1 MKLLAWPAAW
11 WQGVAMEPRGDPL
24 AVRRSAVPARRLR
37 IVAAAYFGAL
47 TVTALWLW
55 QKWGGAFATRVV
67 DDVGSLLGILF
78 AAACAVWAV
87 RSLNGRM
94 RNGWRA
100 MALGLFAW
108 AIGESIW
115 GYYEVVLRYEQSPSP
130 SLADVFYLMYPVG
143 AGVAVV
149 LLSTAGTNRWRVRL
163 ILDGVIVA
171 ASLFLVSW
179 VSVIEGVFHAGGD
192 SHLALAVSLAYPI
205 ADVVVITIAWSSAVV
220 AYRPSIGLLLA
231 GLIIVALTDSVF
243 TGLTAV
249 NDYYTGNLIDLGWM
263 AGCGVLG
270 LAALRSIGESPQE
283 QTRSGIPPRARLW
296 LPYLPL
302 VLAAAV
308 AMAKIL
314 PGLNSLPFAAAVL
327 LLVVA
332 VLTRQFVALAENQQL
347 LSDVGRLAFADQLTG
362 LANRA
367 LFIDHLEQALK
378 RQQREP
384 LTVTVLCLDL
394 DGFKAVNDQLGHPA
408 GDELLVRVAD
418 RLSASVRNT
427 DTVARLGGDEFAML
441 IEGPV
446 EDTVAAAERIL
457 NAFGEPIVVDGVALP
472 VRPSIGLTMAAADMP
487 RTSVSS
493 LIRQADLAM
502 YAAKRDGGGCLRSF
516 VPDLPDP
523 YELPRRF
530 PTFVEPPE
538 EPDVSATADSD
549 AEEIVA
555 SPPVAVPERPPWPPV
570 GVRIALAVLL
580 TGLAVFALS
589 TLLRERPGRIPLF
602 DSWLEST
609 LLLSAAGMVAVRSW
623 RIASER
629 WAWLFIAVGMTATG
643 LATVVYA
650 IWVPEGKLPSVADP
664 LFLAFYPPVFIGVV
678 LLIRRRLRYL
688 PRAIRFDVVMVG
700 LTVATLAVAVALGPI
715 RPATTGQLTTVVV
728 GLAYPIGSLV
738 LVALTAGSLSI
749 VGWRAEPSWALVAAG
764 LVLFA
769 TANTIYLYEVAHHS
783 YLEGTFLDT
792 CWSGAF
798 VLIAAGA
805 WVSQTHTGPRPNTSR
820 APLLLPV
827 ACTIAALG
835 VTVLAN
841 GDRLPMTLAALTLT
855 FVAARFA
862 ITFRDSSAM
871 AESHHQTMTDQLTG
885 LANRLAVAT
894 ALTAATFDQPAT
906 SRWDRRGAKLGLVL
920 LSLDQ
925 FHEITS
931 SLGRHVSD
939 ELLYRIANRLSQSIR
954 QADLVA
960 RVGDYE
966 FAVLLNQADLTTT
979 RAQAGALMDAL
990 RAPFALDHIT
1000 VQVDASI
1007 GVSLWPDNCAHPQ
1020 ELLTCAE
1027 MAVSHAKTTTSRIAV
1042 YNAVAQLHTNSDGQF
1057 IADLRSTLST
1067 DAPNDST
1074 AESRHDDHGRD
1085 VGELTCYY
1093 QPKINARDESV
1104 HSVEALVRW
1113 RHPTRGL
1120 LLPDQFLPAAE
1131 HAGLMRP
1138 VAARVLDMALTQ
1150 IRSWR
1155 DRDIAL
1161 TVAVNLSTTN
1171 LLDLGLVDTIAQ
1183 LLRTNGLPPE
1193 SLILEITESTLTT
1206 DSQRARNTVA
1216 ALRRLGTRLSLDD
1229 YGTGWSSL
1237 ARLQDLSVD
1246 ELKLDRVFVAR
1257 LALDPRSIAIVRS
1270 TVALAHS
1277 LGADLVAEGVEDTA
1291 TLRALRQYGCNITQ
1305 GNVHSPPLSPD
1316 EFRRWLIAHPSALSS
1331 ARAK

>member
-1 MKLLAWPAAW
+1 
-11 WQGVAMEPRGDPL
+11 MEPRGDPS
-24 AVRRSAVPARRLR
+24 AVTRSAVPARRLR

-47 TVTALWLW
+47 IVTALWLW

-87 RSLNGRM
+87 RSLNGRA

-100 MALGLFAW
+100 MAFGLFAW

-249 NDYYTGNLIDLGWM
+249 DDYYTGNLIDLGWM

-283 QTRSGIPPRARLW
+283 RTRSVIPPRARLW

-314 PGLNSLPFAAAVL
+314 PGLNSLPFAAVVL
-327 LLVVA
+327 LLVIA

-384 LTVTVLCLDL
+384 LTLTVLCLDL

-427 DTVARLGGDEFAML
+427 DTVARLGGDEFAIL

-457 NAFGEPIVVDGVALP
+457 NAFGEPIVVDGVPLP
-472 VRPSIGLTMAAADMP
+472 VRPSIGLTMATADMP

-530 PTFVEPPE
+530 PTFVEPPG
-538 EPDVSATADSD
+538 EPDVPATADSD

-805 WVSQTHTGPRPNTSR
+805 WVSQTHTVPRPNTSR

-894 ALTAATFDQPAT
+894 ALTAATFDQPDT
-906 SRWDRRGAKLGLVL
+906 PRWDRRGAKLGLVL

-966 FAVLLNQADLTTT
+966 FAVLLHQADLTTT

-1027 MAVSHAKTTTSRIAV
+1027 MAMSHAKTTTSRIAV

-1074 AESRHDDHGRD
+1074 ADSRRDGGRD

-1093 QPKINARDESV
+1093 QPKINARDDSV

-1183 LLRTNGLPPE
+1183 LLRSNGLPPE

-1305 GNVHSPPLSPD
+1305 GNVHSPPLSSD
-1316 EFRRWLIAHPSALSS
+1316 DFRRWLIAHPSALSS